1 MKFKNVTFVFKD
13 RIDAGRQLA
22 KLLDS
27 KYKKLN
33 PLIIGVPRGG
43 VEVAYYVAELL
54 QTDLEMLV
62 SKKLPYPGNKEY
74 GFGAVAEDG
83 SVYIAKERSEGL
95 SPETIDAIID
105 KQLQEIQLRVE
116 RYRQGRSIPA
126 MEGRTVILVDDGIAT
141 GVTLVPLI
149 QLCRKKKASKVVI
162 AVPVA
167 GRSFDERLEEAD
179 VIEIAVRPAPFYAV
193 GQVYEQFGDFPDD
206 QLLKL
211 LDQARARSA
220 HGKE

>member
-1 MKFKNVTFVFKD
+1 MKFKNEAFVFKD
-13 RIDAGRQLA
+13 RIDAGKELA

-27 KYKKLN
+27 NYKKLN
-33 PLIIGVPRGG
+33 PLIIGIPRGG
-43 VEVAYYVAELL
+43 VEVAYYVAESL
-54 QTDLEMLV
+54 QTDLDVLV

-83 SVYIAKERSEGL
+83 SVYIAEERSEGL
-95 SPETIDAIID
+95 SSETVRTIID

-116 RYRQGRSIPA
+116 KYRQGRPVPA

-149 QLCRKKKASKVVI
+149 QLCKKKKATKVVI

-167 GRSFDERLEEAD
+167 GRSFDARLEEAD
-179 VIEIAVRPAPFYAV
+179 AIEVVVKPEPFFAV
-193 GQVYEQFGDFPDD
+193 GQVYERFGDFPDD

-211 LDQARARSA
+211 LDRANGRSA
-220 HGKE
+220 H